1 MSESGTSNRLGR
13 VVAELKALRKGYGV
27 ESRDIAARIGPE
39 LRLICG
45 FSGSDSQSVQRAKLV
60 EALTA
65 VVAVLPDHLAAVA
78 ATAFGLQDHG
88 ERRFEERISRM
99 AAEMER
105 DVRTAR
111 RHVDHLMGRI
121 AETLIELA
129 QSDSAEREPE
139 WTWHTADLV
148 TLVVLGEEKA
158 EIIEQ
163 RRVVSRTEHLAAV
176 DFSMTIAE
184 NQPLDLATLGLDVLR
199 GAILRTP
206 ERVGSTRVRFD
217 LDLPRSLGVGE
228 EHTIVIRTRLPTT
241 FAPYYVCTP
250 ARPCDRFDLVVRFP
264 PDRAPSR
271 AWRLQ
276 DELPIDITDPLF
288 ARDPLEVNTAGE
300 VHAVFTGLTLNRSC
314 GIGWEPAAPR

>member
-1 MSESGTSNRLGR
+1 MSENGTSNRRGR

-45 FSGSDSQSVQRAKLV
+45 LVESDSQPVQRAKLV

-65 VVAVLPDHLAAVA
+65 VVAVLPDHLAAAA
-78 ATAFGLQDHG
+78 ATAFGLQDRG
-88 ERRFEERISRM
+88 ERRFEERMARM

-111 RHVDHLMGRI
+111 RHVDHLMGRV
-121 AETLIELA
+121 AEMLIDLT
-129 QSDSAEREPE
+129 QSNNAEREPE
-139 WTWHTADLV
+139 WTWHTADLATV
-148 TLVVLGEEKA
+148 VVLGAEEA

-163 RRVVSRTEHLAAV
+163 RRVVSRAEHLTAV
-176 DFSMTIAE
+176 DYSMTIAE
-184 NQPLDLATLGLDVLR
+184 NQPLDLATLGLDVIR

-217 LDLPRSLGVGE
+217 LGLPRSLDAGE
-228 EHTIVIRTRLPTT
+228 EHTIVIRMRLPTT

-250 ARPCDRFDLVVRFP
+250 TRPCDRFDLVVRFS
-264 PDRAPSR
+264 PDKAPSR
-271 AWRLQ
+271 AWRLEN
-276 DELPIDITDPLF
+276 ELPIDIADPLF
-288 ARDPLEVNTAGE
+288 TREPLDVDVAGE

-314 GIGWEPAAPR
+314 GIGWEPANPR